1 MNTLLEK
8 WVNSSDL
15 YWTNALD
22 TDIRCHNE
30 SHCLFNIDVDD
41 AHWVYVTDIFVVKI
55 KEKKKTS
62 TTKLSW
68 TIYNGFRHSK
78 DYKKFES
85 FRHLTEVNSL
95 TFFSLFFQHYL
106 ENGML
111 KRNFLIKCSPSFL
124 HDNVKSR
131 TNSISIR
138 NIRSNLVVWI
148 RRKLTNRYIFNQV
161 FHNYILILKAYV
173 WIHFSFL
180 FPIN

>member
-1 MNTLLEK
+1 MF
-8 WVNSSDL
+8 VQ
-15 YWTNALD
+15 YWRWWCSLSICDWYICCENK
-22 TDIRCHNE
+22 RE
-30 SHCLFNIDVDD
+30 
-41 AHWVYVTDIFVVKI
+41 
-55 KEKKKTS
+55 KKTS

-95 TFFSLFFQHYL
+95 TFFSLFFQRYL
-106 ENGML
+106 GNGML

-131 TNSISIR
+131 TNLISIR

-161 FHNYILILKAYV
+161 FHWKHMYEYI
-173 WIHFSFL
+173 FRF
-180 FPIN
+180 FF

>member
-85 FRHLTEVNSL
+85 FCHLTEVNSL
-95 TFFSLFFQHYL
+95 TFFCYFSALSR
-106 ENGML
+106 
-111 KRNFLIKCSPSFL
+111 KRY
-124 HDNVKSR
+124 VKE
-131 TNSISIR
+131 
-138 NIRSNLVVWI
+138 
-148 RRKLTNRYIFNQV
+148 KLFNQMLTEFSARQCEKSNDIDLNTEYSEQFGSSNSKETDQQV
-161 FHNYILILKAYV
+161 
-173 WIHFSFL
+173 HF
-180 FPIN
+180 